1 MQSQGRRAAL
11 PALCIAAVAAAL
23 FAAVIRPGGASMPV
37 QPAMLL
43 GLAVA
48 YLIVA
53 LLVTRAD
60 AGGTIVVLSVMVGV
74 HGVLA
79 VVMGL
84 AYDVFSPQPRGF
96 PASFIFAVTGY
107 LPGLLLQAAVGFL
120 IAPMAADW
128 YRGTEMLQRREK
140 LGQMPRLREFDSF
153 QQALDALCEVPEVA
167 GAVVG
172 DEGEVYGGGIWRSD
186 PQSARHRTWHL
197 LTNTGQTRQFFDLGD
212 AGIMGVA
219 RHGRL
224 VGVMVS
230 DTNDAWLAEHAANK
244 IFDAA
249 LYFVGPPK

>member
-1 MQSQGRRAAL
+1 
-11 PALCIAAVAAAL
+11 
-23 FAAVIRPGGASMPV
+23 MPV
-37 QPAMLL
+37 EPAMLL

-53 LLVTRAD
+53 LLVTGAD
-60 AGGTIVVLSVMVGV
+60 AGRTIVVLSVMVAV
-74 HGVLA
+74 HAVVA

-84 AYDVFSPQPRGF
+84 GYDVFSPQPRGF
-96 PASFIFAVTGY
+96 PASFTFAVTGY

-120 IAPMAADW
+120 VAPMAADW
-128 YRGTEMLQRREK
+128 YGGTQMLKRREK
-140 LGQMPRLREFDSF
+140 LGQMPRLREFNSF
-153 QQALDALCEVPEVA
+153 QQALDALCEVPGVA

-186 PQSARHRTWHL
+186 PQAARRRTWHL
-197 LTNTGQTRQFFDLGD
+197 LTNTGQTRQFFDLGE
-212 AGIMGVA
+212 AGVMGVA

-224 VGVMVS
+224 VGIIVS
-230 DTNDAWLAEHAANK
+230 DADDAWLAEQAANR